1 MDDQGRTDPSEG
13 AGVPEQ
19 QQPAAAPDR
28 SAEPAGYAAPQVPA
42 PAYAPVV
49 PAAPQPQQRSSSAW
63 KWFVGVMLVLI
74 VGGIACCGVVF
85 ASIGPDFGSSVPL
98 GDSIAL
104 IHIDGVIAGTGSS
117 VNGVITPED
126 VLYQLDSALADDSVK
141 AILLRIDSPGGTV
154 AASQEIAMEVAYAAE
169 EKPVICSIGDV
180 GASGAYMVASQ
191 TDEIIAL
198 PTSAV
203 GSIGVITEIPNVSG
217 LLDKVGVEFTVLT
230 AGEYKDAGSPFR
242 SLTPTETALI
252 QQAVDN
258 AYEEFIT
265 IVAEG
270 RDLPEEDVRELATG
284 WAFSAREGEELG
296 LVDTLGTYN
305 DAVDRAAELGGIDG
319 EPGIVTYESSD
330 YTDIFNSL
338 LGIQDSLDR
347 LGALAPDLGM
357 SGKAALPK

>member
-1 MDDQGRTDPSEG
+1 MDDQGPIDPSET
-13 AGVPEQ
+13 AETPMS
-19 QQPAAAPDR
+19 QPPTAAAP
-28 SAEPAGYAAPQVPA
+28 PAAQPAQPPA
-42 PAYAPVV
+42 PAYASAV

-63 KWFVGVMLVLI
+63 KWFVGVVVVLLLA
-74 VGGIACCGVVF
+74 VMACCGTVF
-85 ASIGPDFGSSVPL
+85 ATMGSDFGATVPL

-104 IHIDGVIAGTGSS
+104 IHIDGVIAGTGSALD
-117 VNGVITPED
+117 GVITPED

-203 GSIGVITEIPNVSG
+203 GSIGVITEIPNVAG
-217 LLDKVGVEFTVLT
+217 LLDKLGVEFTVLT
-230 AGEYKDAGSPFR
+230 AGEYKDAGSPYR
-242 SLTPTETALI
+242 SLTPTETMLI
-252 QQAVDN
+252 QQEVDN

-284 WAFSAREGEELG
+284 WAYSAREGMDLG

-319 EPGIVTYESSD
+319 EPGIVTYDSSD

-338 LGIQDSLDR
+338 LGIRDSLDR
-347 LGALAPDLGM
+347 IGALAPDLGM
-357 SGKAALPK
+357 SGKTAVPR